1 MKFYI
6 ELSIFA
12 ILLLLVFDKPTY
24 VTEMSNTMLGKTVL
38 VVAVACV
45 AKYRGLGAGLMAA
58 LIMLILLHD
67 GREGVENMP
76 GPSGS
81 KVDHSS
87 GSKVDHSSANELHHV
102 RLEADEAVAEEKDD
116 EEKEDEA
123 VAEEKDDEEKEDKAG
138 AQEGFTTISDVR
150 MTEGMMNMNSYSEG
164 MSSSK
169 FTDGFTGNRPMFN
182 GLI

>member
-116 EEKEDEA
+116 EEKED
-123 VAEEKDDEEKEDKAG
+123 KAG

>member
-6 ELSIFA
+6 ELTISA
-12 ILLLLVFDKPTY
+12 ILLLLVFDKPAY
-24 VTEMSNTMLGKTVL
+24 VTEMSNTMIGKTVL

-67 GREGVENMP
+67 GREG
-76 GPSGS
+76 
-81 KVDHSS
+81 
-87 GSKVDHSSANELHHV
+87 
-102 RLEADEAVAEEKDD
+102 LEGEGGNKLKGALNRIEGEVNDAVSVVK
-116 EEKEDEA
+116 K
-123 VAEEKDDEEKEDKAG
+123 KEDKTTNEA
-138 AQEGFTTISDVR
+138 FTTISDVR

-164 MSSSK
+164 MASSK
-169 FTDGFTGNRPMFN
+169 FSDGFTGNRPMFN

>member
-87 GSKVDHSSANELHHV
+87 ANELHHV
-102 RLEADEAVAEEKDD
+102 RLEA
-116 EEKEDEA
+116 DEA